1 LSTFG
6 YSAQEVA
13 MVVGLP
19 LGQVRAYVRAGFLAP
34 SRGARGSQRFSFQ
47 DLVLLRT
54 AKALIDGAISPRRV
68 RAALVSLRDRLP
80 SGRPLSAMHIVAR
93 DGLIMVRDG
102 SRVFEP
108 ESGQILFDFDVAPLG
123 ERVAPILRAA
133 ARSPHQERTAGDWF
147 AWGCEIEI
155 ADSAAACHAYERAL
169 ELEPGHA
176 DALVNLG
183 RLRHEAGDT
192 DAARGYYER
201 ALEAKPSH
209 SVAAF
214 NLGVALEDLGEQKG
228 AIRSYRRALRHDP
241 RCADAHYNLAR
252 LYERAGDR
260 NRALAHL
267 GAYQRLM
274 RPA

>member
-1 LSTFG
+1 
-6 YSAQEVA
+6 
-13 MVVGLP
+13 
-19 LGQVRAYVRAGFLAP
+19 
-34 SRGARGSQRFSFQ
+34 
-47 DLVLLRT
+47 
-54 AKALIDGAISPRRV
+54 
-68 RAALVSLRDRLP
+68 
-80 SGRPLSAMHIVAR
+80 MHIVAR

-123 ERVAPILRAA
+123 ERLAPILRAVREPA
-133 ARSPHQERTAGDWF
+133 AERTAGEWF
-147 AWGCEIEI
+147 AWGCEIEL
-155 ADSAAACHAYERAL
+155 ADAATARNAYEHAI
-169 ELEPGHA
+169 ELEPEHA

-183 RLRHEAGDT
+183 RLCHEGGDT
-192 DAARGYYER
+192 SAARGYYER
-201 ALEAKPSH
+201 ALEAKPTH
-209 SVAAF
+209 AVAAF

-260 NRALAHL
+260 TRALSHL

>member
-13 MVVGLP
+13 TVVGLP
-19 LGQVRAYVRAGFLAP
+19 VGQVRAYVRAGFLAP
-34 SRGARGSQRFSFQ
+34 SRGARGAQRFSFQ

-68 RAALVSLRDRLP
+68 RAALVSLRERLP

-123 ERVAPILRAA
+123 ERVAPILRAVRTPA
-133 ARSPHQERTAGDWF
+133 VERTSGEWF

-155 ADSAAACHAYERAL
+155 ADPAAARHAYEQAL
-169 ELEPGHA
+169 TLEPEHA

-183 RLRHEAGDT
+183 RLCHEGGDT
-192 DAARGYYER
+192 SGARGYYER
-201 ALEAKPSH
+201 ALEAKPTH
-209 SVAAF
+209 AVAAF
-214 NLGVALEDLGEQKG
+214 NLGVALEDLGEQKS

-260 NRALAHL
+260 TRALSHL
-267 GAYQRLM
+267 GAYQRLI

>member
-1 LSTFG
+1 MSTFG
-6 YSAQEVA
+6 YSAREVA
-13 MVVGLP
+13 TVVGLP
-19 LGQVRAYVRAGFLAP
+19 LGQVRAYVREGFLAP
-34 SRGARGSQRFSFQ
+34 SRGARGAQRFSFQ

-54 AKALIDGAISPRRV
+54 AKALLDGAIPPRRV
-68 RAALVSLRDRLP
+68 RAALRSLRERLP

-108 ESGQILFDFDVAPLG
+108 ESGQILFDFDTSPLG
-123 ERVAPILRAA
+123 EKVAPILRAA
-133 ARSPHQERTAGDWF
+133 RAPSSSERSAGDWF

-155 ADSAAACHAYERAL
+155 ADPATARTAYERAL

-192 DAARGYYER
+192 PGARGYYER

-209 SVAAF
+209 AVAAF

-252 LYERAGDR
+252 LYERAGNR
-260 NRALAHL
+260 TRALAHL